1 MILPEAQ
8 NLSQMFPKLVKR
20 MQLFKH
26 FYFVMAN
33 IFKPM
38 KSQTPPPYTKV
49 LSDSV
54 RTGPEPSHI
63 YGNMP

>member
-1 MILPEAQ
+1 
-8 NLSQMFPKLVKR
+8 
-20 MQLFKH
+20 
-26 FYFVMAN
+26 MAN

-54 RTGPEPSHI
+54 WTGPEPSHI
-63 YGNMP
+63 IYGNMPWTFYSERLAGPLVYTGQSVRHKTGGRE